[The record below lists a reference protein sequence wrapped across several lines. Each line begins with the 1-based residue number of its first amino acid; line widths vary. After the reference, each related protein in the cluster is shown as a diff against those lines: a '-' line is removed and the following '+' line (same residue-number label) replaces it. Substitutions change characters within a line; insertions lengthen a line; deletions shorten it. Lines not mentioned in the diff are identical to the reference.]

1 MLISKSNQERVCE
14 ECGKPVKV
22 SILFRL
28 PMQRGLG
35 GMERPK
41 RGGFYQVE
49 CENCQQCKK
58 LGRDCVWAVGMM
70 QSKRDPLGLRLP
82 IE

>member
-1 MLISKSNQERVCE
+1 
-14 ECGKPVKV
+14 
-22 SILFRL
+22 
-28 PMQRGLG
+28 
-35 GMERPK
+35 MERPK